1 MAFQT
6 DTFQVTTRPDVLLT
20 EEMIDFIKSD
30 FGKRLARNLNIVKV
44 SSPVAVADGTGI
56 NDDLNGIEKPVSF
69 PVKSLDNQKAV
80 IIQSLAKWK
89 RIRLKYYDI
98 EAGKGILTD
107 MRAIRPDEKLSP
119 IHSIYVDQ
127 WDWEKHM
134 HQDQRNLNYLR
145 STVEDIYAAF
155 KETEEK
161 LFLKYQWL
169 VPQLPEKITF
179 IHAEELLR
187 QYPYLNPKQREN
199 AIARVHGAVFI
210 IGIGSKLSNGE
221 PHDGRAPD
229 YDDWSSLNEDGY
241 HGLNG
246 DIIFWSQTLDSAFE
260 ISSMGIRVD
269 SRSMKRQLNLCGC
282 QDRENLLFHSMLLN
296 DQLPL
301 SIGGGIGQSR
311 LCMFLL
317 RKSHIGEVQSS
328 IWPEEIMMNAEE
340 KGIKL
345 L

>member
-1 MAFQT
+1 MAYQT
-6 DTFQVTTRPDVLLT
+6 DTVPIISGTELLQT
-20 EEMIDFIKSD
+20 EEMIDFVKSD
-30 FGKRLARNLNIVKV
+30 FEKRLTNNLNIVKV
-44 SSPVAVADGTGI
+44 SAPVIVADGTGI

-69 PVKSLDNQKAV
+69 CIKSLNHQKAV

-89 RIRLKYYDI
+89 RIRLKYYEI
-98 EAGKGILTD
+98 EPGKGILTD
-107 MRAIRPDEKLSP
+107 MRALRPDEKISP
-119 IHSIYVDQ
+119 IHSVYVDQ
-127 WDWEKHM
+127 WDWEKHILPE
-134 HQDQRNLNYLR
+134 QRSLSYLK
-145 STVEDIYAAF
+145 STVKSIYSALKA
-155 KETEEK
+155 TEEK
-161 LFLKYQWL
+161 LFEKYPWL
-169 VPQLPEKITF
+169 VPQLPEEITF

-187 QYPYLNPKQREN
+187 EYPYLNPKQREN
-199 AIARVHGAVFI
+199 AAARVHGAIFI
-210 IGIGSKLSNGE
+210 IGIGNKLSNGE

-229 YDDWSSLNEDGY
+229 YDDWSSLNEEGY

-246 DIIFWSQTLDSAFE
+246 DIIIWNPVLESAFE

-269 SRSMKRQLNLCGC
+269 RVSMKNQLQISGC
-282 QDRENLLFHSMLLN
+282 QEREQLLFHKMLLN
-296 DQLPL
+296 NQLPL

-328 IWPEEIMMNAEE
+328 LWPEEVVADAED

>member
-1 MAFQT
+1 MSFQT
-6 DTFQVTTRPDVLLT
+6 DSVQISSSTDILQT

-30 FGKRLARNLNIVKV
+30 FGKKLAHNLNIVKV
-44 SSPVAVADGTGI
+44 SSPLIVSDGTGI

-69 PVKSLDNQKAV
+69 QIKSLDDQKAV

-89 RIRLKYYDI
+89 RMRLKYFDI
-98 EAGKGILTD
+98 EPGNGILTD

-119 IHSIYVDQ
+119 IHSVYVDQ
-127 WDWEKHM
+127 WDWEKHILRG
-134 HQDQRNLNYLR
+134 QRTLHYLKA
-145 STVEDIYAAF
+145 TIDAIYSAF
-155 KETEEK
+155 KATEEA
-161 LFLKYQWL
+161 LFEKYPWL
-169 VPQLPEKITF
+169 VPQLPDKITF
-179 IHAEELLR
+179 VHAEELLR

-199 AIARVHGAVFI
+199 AAARVHGAVFI
-210 IGIGSKLSNGE
+210 IGIGNNLSNGE

-241 HGLNG
+241 NGLNG
-246 DIIFWSQTLDSAFE
+246 DIIFWNPSLDSAFE

-269 SRSMKRQLNLCGC
+269 CRSMKHQLKICGC
-282 QDRENLLFHSMLLN
+282 QERENLLFHRLLLS

-311 LCMFLL
+311 LCMFFL
-317 RKSHIGEVQSS
+317 RKTHIGEVQSS
-328 IWPEEIMMNAEE
+328 IWSEEVLMNAEE
-340 KGIKL
+340 RGIKL